1 MHIFLKNL
9 SQRKAL
15 VNIGTLFSG
24 SSIARILSAITVF
37 ALARQ
42 LGVETYGVYVA
53 SISLAKLTSV
63 LFSLGLDS
71 WLLRYGSRDKAHL
84 SYVIG
89 SSLLI
94 KSGIGLLW
102 FIGIL
107 LLSHFLDSTIFPS
120 TLIILSALAIWME
133 DLNNTVR
140 SAFKAALQ
148 NRTTVWMM
156 VGSQLLLLLITLSF
170 IQLDITNPN
179 NYMLGRVITYVIFGG
194 ISFFLAWKSFGI
206 QYRLSSLPHVLREA
220 LPFGISQGLAIIY
233 ERADIIIIV
242 YTLGKVAAGIYA
254 PAVSL
259 MTTLFLIPLAIYEV
273 TLPIASKTH
282 ATDST
287 TLRKFAFRL
296 FWTSSLLG
304 IALGLGLVIIAYP
317 LVWLFY
323 GAEFIASAGILT
335 ILSMVLVF
343 KCVSFGIAAFII
355 AVGWQSKRVVV
366 QAVTAVFNI
375 VTTYIVVQKYGLTG
389 VAYVYII
396 TEFVLMTGYLLLWLR
411 WRPSLPTES
420 SIPLTT

>member
-1 MHIFLKNL
+1 MRFFLRNI
-9 SQRKAL
+9 SQQKAL
-15 VNIGTLFSG
+15 VNIGTLFSS
-24 SSIARILSAITVF
+24 SSIARVLSAITVF

-63 LFSLGLDS
+63 IFSLGLDS
-71 WLLRYGSRDKAHL
+71 WLLRYGSRDKARL

-89 SSLLI
+89 SSILI

-102 FIGIL
+102 FIGMF
-107 LLSHFLDSTIFPS
+107 LLSHLLNPTIFPS
-120 TLIILSALAIWME
+120 TLILLSAVAIWME
-133 DLNNTVR
+133 DLNNTAR
-140 SAFKAALQ
+140 SAFKATLQ
-148 NRTTVWMM
+148 NRTTAWVM
-156 VGSQLLLLLITLSF
+156 VGSQLLLLLITLFF
-170 IQLDITNPN
+170 IQLGITNPN

-206 QYRLSSLPHVLREA
+206 QYQLRSLPRVLQET

-233 ERADIIIIV
+233 ERADIIIII
-242 YTLGKVAAGIYA
+242 YILGEAAAGIYA

-273 TLPIASKTH
+273 TLPIASKSH

-287 TLRKFAFRL
+287 TLKKFAFRL

-304 IALGLGLVIIAYP
+304 IVLGLGLLIIAYP

-323 GAEFIASAGILT
+323 GAEFIASADILI

-343 KCVSFGIAAFII
+343 KSISFGVAAFII
-355 AVGWQSKRVVV
+355 AVGWQSKRAVV
-366 QAVTAVFNI
+366 QAITAVFNI
-375 VTTYIVVQKYGLTG
+375 IATYVVVQTYGLIG
-389 VAYVYII
+389 VAYVYVI
-396 TEFVLMTGYLLLWLR
+396 TEFILTIGYLLLWLR
-411 WRPSLPTES
+411 WQ
-420 SIPLTT
+420 PLILE